1 MNFEVTP
8 NCILNFTY
16 MSQIDNII
24 RTDAHKEFKSLLL
37 KTVWQE
43 ISEPTSN
50 ILRLSHDIEEQLH
63 GNVEYEDSKRI
74 RLIRSASN
82 MLLCKMSDLSDYA
95 AIYREQFTL
104 HPEQVSIRLLLDELV
119 EQAQL

>member
-1 MNFEVTP
+1 
-8 NCILNFTY
+8 